1 MPKLTNAQCKA
12 LARPGRHGDG
22 GGLYL
27 HVKRSGAK
35 SWCQRMTIRGRR
47 HDLGLGSFPLVSLAQ
62 ARELAKHNRDTVVE
76 GGDPLVERRRACA
89 PTFRVA
95 AARVH
100 DLHRPRWRS
109 NKHAAEWWATLERHA
124 FARIG
129 DTTVD
134 AISRFDVLD
143 VLTPIWTRKPET
155 ARRVR
160 QGIGAVMRWA
170 VAHGYAERNPAGELI
185 DGALPPM
192 PKVREHLR
200 ALPFEDIPMALSAIA
215 ESGASLA
222 ARSCL
227 RFLILTAA
235 RSGNARTVLWRDVDL
250 ERREWRIPASR
261 TKSGVPHRVPLSDPA
276 VAVLDAVLP
285 LRDHSGLV
293 FPSPVR
299 AARSMSAATLAAVLR
314 RAGLADATTV
324 HGFRSAFRDWAAERT
339 DATHPVMELALA
351 HTVGSTVE
359 RAYARSDL
367 FEKRRVL
374 MVEWARFATRLEVS
388 A

>member
-35 SWCQRMTIRGRR
+35 SWCQRITVRGRR
-47 HDLGLGSFPLVSLAQ
+47 RDLGLGGFPLVSLAE
-62 ARELAKHNRDTVVE
+62 ARDLAKRNRDTAAE
-76 GGDPLVERRRACA
+76 GGDPLAERRRASA

-100 DLHRPRWRS
+100 ELHRPRWRS
-109 NKHAAEWWATLERHA
+109 HKHASEWWSTLERHA

-143 VLTPIWTRKPET
+143 LLAPIWTCKPET

-160 QGIGAVMRWA
+160 QGIRAVMRWA

-185 DGALPPM
+185 DGALPAM

-200 ALPFEDIPMALSAIA
+200 ALPYKHIPMALSAIA
-215 ESGASLA
+215 ESRASLA

-235 RSGNARTVLWRDVDL
+235 RSGNARTVLWHDVDL

-261 TKSGVPHRVPLSDPA
+261 MKSGVAHRVPLSDPA
-276 VAVLDAVLP
+276 VAVLDAALP

-293 FPSPVR
+293 FPSPR
-299 AARSMSAATLAAVLR
+299 RKAQPMTATTLAAVLR

-339 DATHPVMELALA
+339 DAAHPVMELALA
-351 HTVGSTVE
+351 HTVGSAVE

-374 MVEWARFATRLEVS
+374 MDQWACFATRLQMKV
-388 A
+388 